1 MTCKRSPLFTSQ
13 QRSLSYSIA
22 LSAHAYRGAPSPRSN
37 FVYAYPRRH
46 YSTPVPPTEKNST
59 ADGAL
64 PVAPRSKK
72 PKVELHPAPVRPKS
86 ASGSS
91 QPKIDVPTAESSKAA
106 SGSSAPAGSEGIIT
120 QTKEDLEAAA
130 QHGIL
135 KPPPEDAG
143 RIMKLFHQAKEL
155 FVCALHCLQRHLMN
169 LRPEILRER
178 AQTDLYEPQTRKRDA
193 GAC

>member
-1 MTCKRSPLFTSQ
+1 MIPALRRDGFAASVSMTCKRSPLFTTQ

-46 YSTPVPPTEKNST
+46 YSTPVPPTEKNT
-59 ADGAL
+59 TTDGAL

-72 PKVELHPAPVRPKS
+72 PKVDLHPAPVRPKP
-86 ASGSS
+86 ASGPS
-91 QPKIDVPTAESSKAA
+91 QPKTDVPTAESSKAA

-155 FVCALHCLQRHLMN
+155 FRPQADLH
-169 LRPEILRER
+169 
-178 AQTDLYEPQTRKRDA
+178 
-193 GAC
+193 